1 MAIWKKSTTAA
12 LAVSAV
18 MGFAGAA
25 NAHLVSFGWL
35 DNGDGTVTLWGEHW
49 HSDQTVASTA
59 NGGITI
65 SGNGVTPYQV
75 QWQNVLNNSDR
86 DDMVTAGVLTG
97 YQDVPGNSG
106 GGTYD
111 DWFSTAPL
119 VIGNGT
125 WNFFTGTNCCIDT
138 MGAPVQITL
147 TGITSVPP
155 GTGPG
160 DPGDPG
166 DPSVVPLPAA
176 LPLMAAGL
184 GLMGF
189 VGTRRRRKS

>member
-1 MAIWKKSTTAA
+1 M
-12 LAVSAV
+12 
-18 MGFAGAA
+18 
-25 NAHLVSFGWL
+25 
-35 DNGDGTVTLWGEHW
+35 
-49 HSDQTVASTA
+49 ASTA

-86 DDMVTAGVLTG
+86 VDMVTSGLLTG

-119 VIGNGT
+119 VIGNET

-138 MGAPVQITL
+138 MGAAVSITL
-147 TGITSVPP
+147 TGITSVPD

-160 DPGDPG
+160 DPGT
-166 DPSVVPLPAA
+166 PSVVPLPAA
-176 LPLMAAGL
+176 LPLLIGGL
-184 GLMGF
+184 GLMGLA
-189 VGTRRRRKS
+189 GRRRKS